1 MTEAS
6 HETDSAAVPEREL
19 VDKPP
24 FGHFLPLRITC
35 KVRPRATGE
44 RDRAWV
50 RNAEYRR
57 PGVERTSFGWL
68 LLAPCWDFALPPREV
83 PPRITCCCAADLAP
97 WGQIRHAHAWDQRIC
112 NPWDGI
118 PASSGDASS
127 AGIRVGEP
135 LQQVRVGTTPASA
148 ATAITRR
155 VDHENAS
162 SLDFESPRAQPVHRY
177 TLHVQRHV
185 PCHGTP
191 PQQLA
196 RH

>member
-83 PPRITCCCAADLAP
+83 PPPDNVLLRSRFGTVGP
-97 WGQIRHAHAWDQRIC
+97 
-112 NPWDGI
+112 N
-118 PASSGDASS
+118 S
-127 AGIRVGEP
+127 ARARVGP
-135 LQQVRVGTTPASA
+135 K
-148 ATAITRR
+148 
-155 VDHENAS
+155 NM
-162 SLDFESPRAQPVHRY
+162 
-177 TLHVQRHV
+177 
-185 PCHGTP
+185 
-191 PQQLA
+191 
-196 RH
+196 